1 MKFINEVK
9 LGLIGIVTIAV
20 LIWGI
25 NYLKGRNILKGNY
38 ALYTFF
44 QESGGLENSAP
55 VLLNGVKVGFV
66 DQIIL
71 RTDKDPP
78 IEAVLRIEDKYS
90 IAEASRA
97 ELFSADLLGTKAIR
111 IVSSGGSR
119 VMNDLDTIMSST
131 APDLVSSL
139 QSSLFPIF
147 DQLGILAGSLDTL
160 FRRVDT
166 LISQDA
172 LSETLDHLSTIT
184 GSLKTSL
191 DRGGSLDRSFGNLES
206 FTGMLEGQKDEMA
219 SLITGLNAVVTALDS
234 AGLDRLAGEFQD
246 AAGQFHLLIDQV
258 NSGEGSAGKLIYS
271 DTLYENLNLLVS
283 DLDILVRD
291 LKENP
296 EDYIQIS
303 IFGKSK
309 KENRQK

>member
-25 NYLKGRNILKGNY
+25 NYLKGRNVLKGKY
-38 ALYTFF
+38 TLYTFF

-78 IEAVLRIEDKYS
+78 IKAVLSIEDEFS
-90 IAEASRA
+90 IAEASHA
-97 ELFSADLLGTKAIR
+97 ELFSVDLMGSKAIR
-111 IVSSGGSR
+111 IISSGRSQ
-119 VMNDLDTIMSST
+119 VMNDLDTILSAT

-160 FRRVDT
+160 FRRVDS
-166 LISQDA
+166 LIAQDA
-172 LSETLDHLSTIT
+172 LSETLDHLSSIS
-184 GSLKTSL
+184 GSLK
-191 DRGGSLDRSFGNLES
+191 GSLDREGSLGRSFSNLES
-206 FTGMLEGQKDEMA
+206 FTGMMEEQKDEMA
-219 SLITGLNAVVTALDS
+219 SLITGLNAVVAALDS
-234 AGLDRLAGEFQD
+234 AGLDRLAVEFQD
-246 AAGQFHLLIDQV
+246 AARQFHLLIDQV

-271 DTLYENLNLLVS
+271 DTLYENLNLLVR
-283 DLDILVRD
+283 DLDVLVRD
-291 LKENP
+291 LNENP
-296 EDYIQIS
+296 EDYVQIS

-309 KENRQK
+309 RENRQK